1 MALGVVGVGY
11 EIGTIPYLPKP
22 NKDFSKTKG
31 FKDVPVLKKKLEWA
45 MIMAKIT

>member
-11 EIGTIPYLPKP
+11 EIGTIPYLPQP

-31 FKDVPVLKKKLEWA
+31 FKDVPMYKKIKQA